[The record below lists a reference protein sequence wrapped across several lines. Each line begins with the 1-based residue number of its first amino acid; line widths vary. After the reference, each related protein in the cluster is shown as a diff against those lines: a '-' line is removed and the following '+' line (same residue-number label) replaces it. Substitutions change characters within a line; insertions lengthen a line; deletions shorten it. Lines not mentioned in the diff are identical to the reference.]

1 MSAKGSSSVL
11 LSVEDKDT
19 IKSSHKGSGQKYATI
34 APKSPETSNGS
45 AEAES
50 DSPNGRTAGLAA
62 IAPAIE
68 SRIDG
73 TPLMSSF
80 AVTDMMTPTPKR
92 KQRAAKEDQPTP
104 GTDEWHRLRRDS
116 HKEVERRRREVINQG
131 IDQLADL
138 IPGAE
143 KNKGKI
149 IAQAV
154 EYVTRLRANEEKN
167 IEKWTIEKLLADQA
181 IAELTAQVDQL
192 KSENKKL
199 KSKLSKNRNHNEEDE
214 TEAGFENEE
223 GETNTHAEAIRM
235 ASKRRSPGGDEDA
248 EMAVDGEEEDD
259 EGAPPEH
266 SSSHKKSSK
275 SSGKKKSH
283 TKKRKSSSSNNNN
296 KSS

>member
-1 MSAKGSSSVL
+1 MSAKESSSVL
-11 LSVEDKDT
+11 LSVEDNDT
-19 IKSSHKGSGQKYATI
+19 KSSRKVSGQKYATI

-45 AEAES
+45 ADAES
-50 DSPNGRTAGLAA
+50 DSPNGRAAGLAA

-73 TPLMSSF
+73 TPLIPSY

-199 KSKLSKNRNHNEEDE
+199 KGKLSKSRSQNEEGE
-214 TEAGFENEE
+214 IEAGFENKE
-223 GETNTHAEAIRM
+223 GETNAHAEASRK
-235 ASKRRSPGGDEDA
+235 ASKRRSPSGDEDA
-248 EMAVDGEEEDD
+248 EMAVDEDD
-259 EGAPPEH
+259 EGAPPQED

-275 SSGKKKSH
+275 SSSKKKSH
-283 TKKRKSSSSNNNN
+283 SKKRKSSSS